1 MSLLRSQRI
10 LLNLLKSMTVSKPS
24 VHPSNRVMSSIYS
37 IIPDLLVLRL
47 AMSPMLC
54 LMVPTA

>member
-1 MSLLRSQRI
+1 MSSLKSQRM
-10 LLNLLKSMTVSKPS
+10 LLNLLQSMTVSKPS
-24 VHPSNRVMSSIYS
+24 VHPSGRVMLSIDS

-54 LMVPTA
+54 STVPTA